1 MADRIRAGRPIVRV
15 AGRVMHPGGLHR
27 RMRRAGVERLHRH
40 AAQTRRHEHEGE
52 RDPTGATEQAH
63 HVWNLAA
70 RRGVVQVRVNSQR
83 STVGISRLMT
93 VDPSTDRAGFEPAKR
108 GYRLRAFQARLFNH
122 SSTRPRGP
130 WLGGGNIV
138 ARGETRQ
145 PAAAAA

>member
-1 MADRIRAGRPIVRV
+1 MADRIRAGRLIVRV

-83 STVGISRLMT
+83 STVNGRKLATDDCRPLNGQGGIRTRETGIPFTRFPGAPLQPLEH
-93 VDPSTDRAGFEPAKR
+93 PSSWPMAGR
-108 GYRLRAFQARLFNH
+108 RQH
-122 SSTRPRGP
+122 SGQR
-130 WLGGGNIV
+130 
-138 ARGETRQ
+138 
-145 PAAAAA
+145 